1 MKTWFA
7 SFQSPSVTA
16 RNESAASFLPGAT
29 RGDIRRVVSKWTGG
43 VCQFTLDTVLGDMIG
58 RCRELKLRVGGRERQ
73 LLTDFMVL
81 LTARTMEFIA
91 QHGRRD
97 WIAV

>member
-1 MKTWFA
+1 MGRPGGGWPGRSA
-7 SFQSPSVTA
+7 SPHRPKPWLLVVVP
-16 RNESAASFLPGAT
+16 RICEPVNE
-29 RGDIRRVVSKWTGG
+29 
-43 VCQFTLDTVLGDMIG
+43 LDAVLGDMIG
-58 RCRELKLRVGGRERQ
+58 RCRVLKLRIVGGERQ

-91 QHGRRD
+91 RHGRSD